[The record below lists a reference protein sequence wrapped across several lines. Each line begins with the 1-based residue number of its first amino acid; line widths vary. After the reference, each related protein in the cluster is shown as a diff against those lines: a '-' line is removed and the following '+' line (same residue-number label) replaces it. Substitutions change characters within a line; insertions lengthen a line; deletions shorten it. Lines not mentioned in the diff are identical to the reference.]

1 MYTKW
6 TEISYNQ
13 YPSFASRFQR
23 SAYEEWKEDDYLD
36 YDELLFTES
45 EEDTCWDWKNKYMF
59 TL

>member
-1 MYTKW
+1 MCTKW

-13 YPSFASRFQR
+13 YPFFASRFQR
-23 SAYEEWKEDDYLD
+23 SAYEEWNEDDYLD
-36 YDELLFTES
+36 YDELLFTEL

>member
-23 SAYEEWKEDDYLD
+23 SAYEEWKENDYLD
-36 YDELLFTES
+36 YDELLFIEK
-45 EEDTCWDWKNKYMF
+45 E
-59 TL
+59 

>member
-1 MYTKW
+1 MCTKW
-6 TEISYNQ
+6 TEICYKQ

-23 SAYEEWKEDDYLD
+23 SAYEEWNEDDYLD
-36 YDELLFTES
+36 YDELLFTEL